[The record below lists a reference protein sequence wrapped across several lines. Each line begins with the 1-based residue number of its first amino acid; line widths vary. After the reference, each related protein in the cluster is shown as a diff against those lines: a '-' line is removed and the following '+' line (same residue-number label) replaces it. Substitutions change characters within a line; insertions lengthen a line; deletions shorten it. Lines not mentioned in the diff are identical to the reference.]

1 MLQLLLIISCIIF
14 PSSTSFTFSF
24 PNRLELKASIL
35 SASKDNEDRSTT
47 KIKIK
52 NSNKKNNKRLIDAL
66 IEGNPELQHIHMPFI
81 EPLGNNYIDCKMIF
95 GLNVNNIPYI
105 IATPHDSSVAIC
117 YTTEA
122 DGDKYVF
129 LQPEDDEMKDIFPIA
144 NEELSKLCPDLKLK
158 NTPRTL
164 TISGDLKKYTDSA
177 WDLGNK
183 VTSTKQKQQ
192 KVNDNNIDDDDL
204 SDSKSND
211 MDPMIKSLIE
221 ELSKENT
228 EEDER
233 YFEETMRKAL
243 GDKYVPPGDDVS
255 NDDNDFLDNIDP
267 KLLEIFDSDPDISN
281 LKDDEIKSLLKEMI
295 SEENLNPFNNN
306 EEEIDADTSAAT
318 SMYALR
324 QEAVAEKLLSFKC
337 DDKIYSLV
345 HKLEPTIILGRD
357 DPLPQFSDSRK
368 LLVTLEEMDYVLPQ
382 IEELCA
388 GEFEKYGVL
397 SSSSTSA

>member
-1 MLQLLLIISCIIF
+1 
-14 PSSTSFTFSF
+14 
-24 PNRLELKASIL
+24 
-35 SASKDNEDRSTT
+35 
-47 KIKIK
+47 
-52 NSNKKNNKRLIDAL
+52 
-66 IEGNPELQHIHMPFI
+66 
-81 EPLGNNYIDCKMIF
+81 MIF

-122 DGDKYVF
+122 DGDNYVF

-177 WDLGNK
+177 WDLGKK
-183 VTSTKQKQQ
+183 VTSKKQKQQ
-192 KVNDNNIDDDDL
+192 KVNDNTIDDDDL

-233 YFEETMRKAL
+233 YFEETMKKAL
-243 GDKYVPPGDDVS
+243 GDKYVPPGDDIS
-255 NDDNDFLDNIDP
+255 NDDDDDFLDNIDP
-267 KLLEIFDSDPDISN
+267 KLLELFDSDPDISK
-281 LKDDEIKSLLKEMI
+281 LKDDELKSLLKEMI

-306 EEEIDADTSAAT
+306 EEIDADTSAAT